1 MKAGKEDNFQLKY
14 LVGLDNATALVVSDQ
29 KDQSMP
35 AAETKIHLLKIKD
48 FRANVDNIEKL
59 QKLGGVNFADSK
71 VAAYRMVAAAASSFE
86 FMGFFLGLAFLGML
100 ASTLM
105 FKVLSGAASDKP
117 RYSMLKKIGTRAGL
131 LKHSVAQEIGV
142 LFALPAGLGI
152 IDVLFGL
159 QFFKSVVVNPY
170 ARLWLPFSIFLVLY
184 LLYYL
189 LTVQIYKRIV
199 LK

>member
-1 MKAGKEDNFQLKY
+1 M
-14 LVGLDNATALVVSDQ
+14 VVSDQ
-29 KDQSMP
+29 KYKRIP
-35 AAETKIHLLKIKD
+35 AAETKLHLLKIKH
-48 FRANVDNIEKL
+48 FRANVDAIEKL
-59 QKLGGVNFADSK
+59 QKVGGVNFTDSK
-71 VAAYRMVAAAASSFE
+71 VAAYRMVAAAASGFE

-117 RYSMLKKIGTRAGL
+117 RYTMLKKIGTRAQL

-142 LFALPAGLGI
+142 LFALPASLGV

-170 ARLWLPFSIFLVLY
+170 ARLWLPFSIFLILY

-189 LTVQIYKRIV
+189 LTIQIYKRIV